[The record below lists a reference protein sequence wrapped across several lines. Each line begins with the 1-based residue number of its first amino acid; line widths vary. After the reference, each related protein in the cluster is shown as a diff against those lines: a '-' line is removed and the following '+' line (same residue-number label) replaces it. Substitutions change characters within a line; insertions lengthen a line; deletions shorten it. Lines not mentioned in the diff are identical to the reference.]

1 MHDLMTNLEIELDH
15 LVNLMAAPFQENLK
29 AYCWAKAVYLSEHN
43 PTEYGELPARLK
55 AAMTSGLPVSLD
67 AGPNL

>member
-1 MHDLMTNLEIELDH
+1 MTNLETELAH
-15 LVNLMAAPFQENLK
+15 LVNLMAAPYREHWK

-43 PTEYGELPARLK
+43 PTDYAELPARLK
-55 AAMTSGLPVSLD
+55 AAMTSGSPVSLD

>member
-1 MHDLMTNLEIELDH
+1 MTNLETELAH
-15 LVNLMAAPFQENLK
+15 LTNLMAPPFKDQWR

-43 PTEYGELPARLK
+43 PTEYAELPARLK
-55 AAMTSGLPVSLD
+55 AAMTSGSPASLD

>member
-1 MHDLMTNLEIELDH
+1 MTNLEIELDH

-55 AAMTSGLPVSLD
+55 AAMTSGSPACS
-67 AGPNL
+67 ASGPHS